1 MSIKLDIKAGELFLL
16 PNIMSLL
23 RVVLTIPIAWFL
35 AQNNDAGAL
44 IAAGLLLVAGATDFL
59 DGFLARKLN
68 QITALG
74 HLLDPLADKLLA
86 IILIVELIIFR
97 DFPIWLA
104 VAIVLRDIVILTA
117 GLKIM
122 KGRHEIAA
130 SSLSGKYYFTSLAV
144 LLGSYILR
152 FDFGINL
159 FFWIVII
166 FFAMSS
172 INYGR
177 RFFALMHDKEIPRFK
192 DRPAYIRLRAFL
204 NLCVWFTFLYR
215 LYTDILSKYID
226 II

>member
-1 MSIKLDIKAGELFLL
+1 MSIKLDIKPGDFFLP

-23 RVVLTIPIAWFL
+23 RVLLTIPMAWFL
-35 AQNNDAGAL
+35 AQNNDSGAL

-59 DGFLARKLN
+59 DGILARSLN

-74 HLLDPLADKLLA
+74 HLLDPIADKLLA

-97 DFPIWLA
+97 DFPVWLA
-104 VAIVLRDIVILTA
+104 VAVVVRDLVILTA

-130 SSLSGKYYFTSLAV
+130 SALSGKYYFASLAI

-166 FFAMSS
+166 FFVMSS

-177 RFFALMHDKEIPRFK
+177 GFFALMHDRPVPQFR
-192 DRPAYIRLRAFL
+192 DRLFYIRLRAFL
-204 NLCVWFTFLYR
+204 TVAVSFLFLYR
-215 LYTDILSKYID
+215 LYTDILSGFID